1 MAHNAVAS
9 SRWRTNPR
17 LTRMETRTLGAS
29 EIAVS
34 VVGLGCNN
42 LGRLGTLTFDQA
54 GTDAVVHA
62 ALDAGV
68 TFFDTADVYGAEYGL
83 SETRLGAAL
92 KGRRDE
98 AVIATKFGHTS
109 MASAIEDAGPKGS
122 PAYIRAAVEG
132 SLRRLG
138 VESIDLYQQHTPDP
152 SVPIADTLGALDELV
167 REGKVR
173 AIGNSNFDAAQ
184 LREADAVARSLGTAR
199 FVSAQ
204 NHYSLLARG
213 CRDRGAPRRRGAGA
227 RVPAVLPARERT
239 LHGQVLAVRY
249 ARRHADRPATTRGPR
264 ERAVGR
270 DRSSSRPSPPRAGSA
285 SSRRLSGGCCRSRT
299 FRASSPER
307 RNPSRFGRTPRPAS
321 RGGRPR
327 PRSRRSTGSFPH
339 PPDDCSVRPHRL
351 AIRTAEPRS
360 RC

>member
-1 MAHNAVAS
+1 
-9 SRWRTNPR
+9 
-17 LTRMETRTLGAS
+17 MESRTLGAS

-42 LGRLGTLTFDQA
+42 LGRTGTLTFDQA

-98 AVIATKFGHTS
+98 AIIATKFGHTG
-109 MASAIEDAGPKGS
+109 MASAIQDAGPKGS
-122 PAYIRAAVEG
+122 PAYIRPAVEG

-138 VESIDLYQQHTPDP
+138 VDAIDLYQQHTPDP
-152 SVPIADTLGALDELV
+152 SVPIADTLGALNELV
-167 REGKVR
+167 TAGKVR

-184 LREADAVARSLGTAR
+184 LREADAVAGTLDTAR

-213 CRDRGAPRRRGAGA
+213 AETEVLPAVEALGLGFLPFFPLANGLFTGKFSRTELPADTRIGRQRPEVHENAPWDAIEEFEAFAAARGIGILEATFGWFLSKPYLSSVIAGATKPEQIRANAGAGA
-227 RVPAVLPARERT
+227 AWRPDADD
-239 LHGQVLAVRY
+239 LAQI
-249 ARRHADRPATTRGPR
+249 DGFF
-264 ERAVGR
+264 
-270 DRSSSRPSPPRAGSA
+270 AG
-285 SSRRLSGGCCRSRT
+285 
-299 FRASSPER
+299 
-307 RNPSRFGRTPRPAS
+307 
-321 RGGRPR
+321 
-327 PRSRRSTGSFPH
+327 
-339 PPDDCSVRPHRL
+339 
-351 AIRTAEPRS
+351 
-360 RC
+360 